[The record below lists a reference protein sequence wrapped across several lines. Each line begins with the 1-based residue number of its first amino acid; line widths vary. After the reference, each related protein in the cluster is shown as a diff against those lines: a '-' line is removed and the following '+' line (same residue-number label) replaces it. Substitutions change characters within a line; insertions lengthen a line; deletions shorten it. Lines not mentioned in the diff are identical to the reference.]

1 MKVGYWIL
9 FASCA
14 FSVQAQDYSIDK
26 KLGAENAVLV
36 EQEMGLYRHDS
47 LQWLI
52 NSVGQKLVSRLK
64 SKPFDFHFYLA
75 DSEEPNAFAL
85 PGGYIYVTRG
95 ILPLMQ
101 TEDELAGVIA
111 HEIIHVMQRH
121 SVKQLQKGA
130 LTGLL
135 KVPGNAVNA
144 VTKSN
149 IGNVLNAPIELATGG
164 FMAKYSRGHEKEA
177 DDFGIQLAASAG
189 YKTDALADALDR
201 LSREVEVL
209 TGESEKHNYFS
220 DHPYTPSR
228 ISNIRG
234 AANLYKPVKPS
245 PIRNSQNAFIN
256 TFHGLCFGPNPEQ
269 GMFIDSLFIHPTL
282 SFSFIAPNGW
292 VKMNKPTMVTTYSEA
307 GDALV
312 GLRMMADGKTPRE
325 HGEEVKEKLS
335 KAEGIT
341 LQQASDTTLHSLPAY
356 SIRFMSKE
364 KNDTAFVDMV
374 WVDFRDHVYQ
384 LVAIANP
391 AQHTTAR
398 TALYSFKHA
407 TVAERKQVVIH
418 EMKVVSSLKG
428 ETLSQVSDR
437 SNNRLVP
444 ELLFLFNGTGGKEKL
459 PQGKSVKVVV
469 AKPY

>member
-1 MKVGYWIL
+1 MKGWYLFL
-9 FASCA
+9 FASCVL
-14 FSVQAQDYSIDK
+14 SLQAQDYSLDK

-36 EQEMGLYRHDS
+36 EQEMGLYKHDS

-52 NSVGQKLVSRLK
+52 HSVGQKLVSRLK

-101 TEDELAGVIA
+101 TEDELAGVMA

-121 SVKQLQKGA
+121 SVKQMQKGM

-135 KVPGNAVNA
+135 KVPGNALSA
-144 VTKSN
+144 VTGTN
-149 IGNVLNAPIELATGG
+149 IGNVLNAPIEIATGG

-189 YKTDALADALDR
+189 YKTDALADALER
-201 LSREVEVL
+201 LSKEVEVL
-209 TGESEKHNYFS
+209 TGEAEKHNYFS

-234 AANLYKPVKPS
+234 AANLYKPVKSS
-245 PIRNSQNAFIN
+245 PVCSSQNKFVN
-256 TFHGLCFGPNPEQ
+256 TFDGLCFGPNPEQ
-269 GMFIDSLFIHPTL
+269 GMFIDSLFIHPNL
-282 SFSFIAPNGW
+282 SFSFIAPSGW
-292 VKMNKPTMVTTYSEA
+292 VQMNKPTLVATYSEA

-312 GLRMMADGKTPRE
+312 GLRMLSDPKTPRAF
-325 HGEEVKEKLS
+325 GEEVKEKLL
-335 KAEGIT
+335 KAEGVVI
-341 LQQASDTTLHSLPAY
+341 QQASDTIVNSLPAY
-356 SIRFMSKE
+356 ALRFRSQE
-364 KNDTAFVDMV
+364 KNDTAFVDIV

-391 AQHTTAR
+391 VQHTAAR
-398 TALYSFKHA
+398 TSLYSFKHV
-407 TVAERKQVVIH
+407 TGAERRQVVIH

-428 ETLSQVSDR
+428 ETLQQVSNR
-437 SNNRLVP
+437 SDNRLVP
-444 ELLFLFNGTGGKEKL
+444 DLLFLFNNTNSKDKL
-459 PQGKSVKVVV
+459 PQGKAVKVVV